1 MADEASW
8 TMAGQLL
15 RVALAA
21 APLAVAGQGTC
32 DMMTMSQDAQQV
44 MTNCCPDPREC
55 NDGVPSTCSFACSGI
70 FMDFWEECGS
80 MVALSAQGP
89 AMSNFYGQCQDTAAG
104 AKGPAV
110 SIHGGSAQVDAA
122 VYQCSMAEVMSI
134 ALECTN
140 AASNMA
146 TFCTTPC
153 YDQLRPFYD
162 QCSASMNVMM
172 EGLIDGYV
180 RDMDQ
185 CDGDAPGP
193 PGAPPPPPPPSAWGP
208 PPPPTPPPRIKPPPV
223 PIAPPPPPG
232 SAQASEECAMLA
244 MTALQDVEGLCC
256 GGDCRATPTSCSHE
270 CSQIFM
276 PFYRDCA
283 QTLFASNAQL
293 LSNMNTMNALCLVTD
308 VKRPPPPPPPRPPP
322 PPDAVPAR
330 FPPPPP
336 GLRPPP
342 PPPPEPPS
350 DYGPP
355 PPPPPSDPSHHVE
368 ASVTTVST
376 GGLPG
381 YTTYQVTLTPNT
393 GKAHSIY
400 TIYGEPDHALEIP
413 PARQVAT
420 PFGADVGGVNPAFY
434 AINAECEYDS
444 WLSVGITQGN
454 DSGSL
459 SSIGIPFDAWSE
471 QPDGALT
478 VDDGAVF
485 WMVTRTII
493 AEARAA
499 LVC

>member
-1 MADEASW
+1 
-8 TMAGQLL
+8 
-15 RVALAA
+15 
-21 APLAVAGQGTC
+21 
-32 DMMTMSQDAQQV
+32 
-44 MTNCCPDPREC
+44 
-55 NDGVPSTCSFACSGI
+55 
-70 FMDFWEECGS
+70 
-80 MVALSAQGP
+80 
-89 AMSNFYGQCQDTAAG
+89 
-104 AKGPAV
+104 
-110 SIHGGSAQVDAA
+110 
-122 VYQCSMAEVMSI
+122 
-134 ALECTN
+134 
-140 AASNMA
+140 
-146 TFCTTPC
+146 
-153 YDQLRPFYD
+153 
-162 QCSASMNVMM
+162 MNVMM

-208 PPPPTPPPRIKPPPV
+208 PPPPTPPPRIKPPPM

-232 SAQASEECAMLA
+232 
-244 MTALQDVEGLCC
+244 
-256 GGDCRATPTSCSHE
+256 
-270 CSQIFM
+270 
-276 PFYRDCA
+276 
-283 QTLFASNAQL
+283 
-293 LSNMNTMNALCLVTD
+293 
-308 VKRPPPPPPPRPPP
+308 
-322 PPDAVPAR
+322 AVPAR

-434 AINAECEYDS
+434 AINA
-444 WLSVGITQGN
+444 
-454 DSGSL
+454 
-459 SSIGIPFDAWSE
+459 
-471 QPDGALT
+471 
-478 VDDGAVF
+478 
-485 WMVTRTII
+485 
-493 AEARAA
+493 
-499 LVC
+499 

>member
-1 MADEASW
+1 
-8 TMAGQLL
+8 
-15 RVALAA
+15 
-21 APLAVAGQGTC
+21 
-32 DMMTMSQDAQQV
+32 
-44 MTNCCPDPREC
+44 
-55 NDGVPSTCSFACSGI
+55 
-70 FMDFWEECGS
+70 
-80 MVALSAQGP
+80 
-89 AMSNFYGQCQDTAAG
+89 
-104 AKGPAV
+104 
-110 SIHGGSAQVDAA
+110 
-122 VYQCSMAEVMSI
+122 
-134 ALECTN
+134 
-140 AASNMA
+140 
-146 TFCTTPC
+146 
-153 YDQLRPFYD
+153 
-162 QCSASMNVMM
+162 
-172 EGLIDGYV
+172 
-180 RDMDQ
+180 
-185 CDGDAPGP
+185 
-193 PGAPPPPPPPSAWGP
+193 
-208 PPPPTPPPRIKPPPV
+208 
-223 PIAPPPPPG
+223 
-232 SAQASEECAMLA
+232 MLA

-256 GGDCRATPTSCSHE
+256 GGDCRQTPTSCSHE

-322 PPDAVPAR
+322 PPPPPPGAVPAR

-444 WLSVGITQGN
+444 WLSVGITEGN
-454 DSGSL
+454 DSGYL

>member
-1 MADEASW
+1 
-8 TMAGQLL
+8 
-15 RVALAA
+15 
-21 APLAVAGQGTC
+21 
-32 DMMTMSQDAQQV
+32 
-44 MTNCCPDPREC
+44 
-55 NDGVPSTCSFACSGI
+55 
-70 FMDFWEECGS
+70 
-80 MVALSAQGP
+80 
-89 AMSNFYGQCQDTAAG
+89 
-104 AKGPAV
+104 
-110 SIHGGSAQVDAA
+110 
-122 VYQCSMAEVMSI
+122 
-134 ALECTN
+134 
-140 AASNMA
+140 
-146 TFCTTPC
+146 
-153 YDQLRPFYD
+153 
-162 QCSASMNVMM
+162 MNVMM

-193 PGAPPPPPPPSAWGP
+193 PGA
-208 PPPPTPPPRIKPPPV
+208 
-223 PIAPPPPPG
+223 PPPPG

-256 GGDCRATPTSCSHE
+256 GGDCRQTPTSCSHE

-322 PPDAVPAR
+322 PPPGAVPAR

-381 YTTYQVTLTPNT
+381 
-393 GKAHSIY
+393 
-400 TIYGEPDHALEIP
+400 
-413 PARQVAT
+413 
-420 PFGADVGGVNPAFY
+420 
-434 AINAECEYDS
+434 
-444 WLSVGITQGN
+444 
-454 DSGSL
+454 
-459 SSIGIPFDAWSE
+459 
-471 QPDGALT
+471 
-478 VDDGAVF
+478 
-485 WMVTRTII
+485 
-493 AEARAA
+493 
-499 LVC
+499 